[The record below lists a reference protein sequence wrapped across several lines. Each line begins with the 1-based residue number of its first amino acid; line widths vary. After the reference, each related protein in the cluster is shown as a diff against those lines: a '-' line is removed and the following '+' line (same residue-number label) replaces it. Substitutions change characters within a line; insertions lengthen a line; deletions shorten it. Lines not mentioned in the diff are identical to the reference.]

1 LANLQHLRRNVHGNV
16 SAIMASSVGAKSFT
30 MRHMIGRGPTCANA
44 HRVRSVAA
52 RFACILLALSLTQ
65 FTPRLALAKE
75 LWETLEATG
84 HVNDYAALLSV
95 EDRRRLETQLDELQ
109 KATTH
114 EVSIVTLKSLEGG
127 EIDDFTNRL
136 FVRWGI
142 GKQRAD
148 NGAMLLVAIQERKA
162 RIEVGNGLEEILPDA
177 LAGRILD
184 QELFPAFREQ
194 RYTDGLSRATTR
206 LVDIVERAEPASL
219 VDRHGILSPNVSSKQ
234 TLVVLPFFA
243 IFVAV
248 GGFLLGAGFG
258 SKTGPLVMAGVM
270 FAGMPGIMGL
280 ITCGFWSIL
289 VHWPIAAYCAYRGFS
304 SARRNPQSYR
314 GGVGRR
320 GYNTSPGGWTWG
332 SSSGGGSSWG
342 GGFSSGGGFGGFGG
356 GSSSGGGASGGW

>member
-1 LANLQHLRRNVHGNV
+1 
-16 SAIMASSVGAKSFT
+16 
-30 MRHMIGRGPTCANA
+30 MIGRGQTWAGGKG
-44 HRVRSVAA
+44 VRITLA
-52 RFACILLALSLTQ
+52 RFGCVLLALCVVHSA
-65 FTPRLALAKE
+65 PRPAAAKE

-95 EDRRRLETQLDELQ
+95 DDRRRLETQLEELQ

-127 EIDDFTNRL
+127 DIDDFANRL
-136 FVRWGI
+136 FVRWGL
-142 GKQRAD
+142 GKQGAD
-148 NGAMLLVAIQERKA
+148 NGVLLLVAIDDRKA

-194 RYTDGLSRATTR
+194 RYTDGLGRATTR
-206 LVDIVERAEPASL
+206 LVEIVERAEPASF
-219 VDRHGILSPNVSSKQ
+219 VDRHGILSPDVTSKQ
-234 TLVVLPFFA
+234 ALVVLPFFA

-248 GGFLLGAGFG
+248 GGFLLGAGIG
-258 SKTGPLVMAGVM
+258 SKTGPLVMAGAV

-280 ITCGFWSIL
+280 IICGYWSIL

-332 SSSGGGSSWG
+332 SSTGGGSSWGGGRSSWG